1 MKIIQYSK
9 NHATIK
15 QEWQI
20 DEHKK
25 EKRREIQPK
34 QHGNE
39 QLDHECLR
47 TGTPPPRIQTLGVVY
62 SPLDQHIKIQT
73 RFESTKWGGVAR

>member
-1 MKIIQYSK
+1 MLKK
-9 NHATIK
+9 HATIK

-25 EKRREIQPK
+25 EKRRKIQPK

-39 QLDHECLR
+39 QLDHECLG
-47 TGTPPPRIQTLGVVY
+47 TGTPLPEFRLLG
-62 SPLDQHIKIQT
+62 
-73 RFESTKWGGVAR
+73 

>member
-9 NHATIK
+9 KHATIE

-25 EKRREIQPK
+25 EKRRKIQPK

-39 QLDHECLR
+39 NW
-47 TGTPPPRIQTLGVVY
+47 TT
-62 SPLDQHIKIQT
+62 S
-73 RFESTKWGGVAR
+73 A